1 MSGLIDSP
9 APWGLRS
16 TFAPASGGT
25 LGAVP
30 SDESSTSVNN
40 TSDGSPATPVAPPS
54 DVVDLFGYLGGLR
67 RYAVPA
73 LLVATLVFAGAFLI
87 SGRGTDARV
96 VQVDARLAVLPA
108 SATRS
113 PGTLA
118 DLRVAAASYGATI
131 ESNQVLEAV
140 AAAPGRGWTAAGVK
154 AAVTVVVLTDSLL
167 IDLKVQSASIEDATA
182 MANATIA
189 ALQQEAPRQLGLTV
203 DGAAPKIAVVSVPE
217 ATLQVAG
224 SSRSSLQSLILAG
237 LGALVAGFLV
247 AAALSARADWTRRRS
262 VIR

>member
-1 MSGLIDSP
+1 M
-9 APWGLRS
+9 
-16 TFAPASGGT
+16 
-25 LGAVP
+25 
-30 SDESSTSVNN
+30 
-40 TSDGSPATPVAPPS
+40 
-54 DVVDLFGYLGGLR
+54 
-67 RYAVPA
+67 PA

-203 DGAAPKIAVVSVPE
+203 DGAAPMIA
-217 ATLQVAG
+217 
-224 SSRSSLQSLILAG
+224 
-237 LGALVAGFLV
+237 VAGFLV